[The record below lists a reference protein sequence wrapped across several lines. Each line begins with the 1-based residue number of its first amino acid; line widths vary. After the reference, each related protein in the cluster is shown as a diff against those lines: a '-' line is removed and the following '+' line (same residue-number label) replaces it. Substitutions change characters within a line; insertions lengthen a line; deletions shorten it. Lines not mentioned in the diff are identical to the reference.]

1 MSPNLVTLR
10 RELLWMLIAL
20 VVGVLLLPP
29 LIWLVG
35 SRVFGPYA
43 GGGSR
48 ELVGHFFAGLGQGRA
63 ALWLVALGPY
73 LVVSAARITLA
84 GMRAVRHE
92 P

>member
-1 MSPNLVTLR
+1 MSPNVATVR
-10 RELLWMLIAL
+10 RELLWILIAL
-20 VVGVLLLPP
+20 PVGVLLLPP

-48 ELVGHFFAGLGQGRA
+48 ELVGHFFAGLRQGQA

-73 LVVSAARITLA
+73 LVVSAARMTRA
-84 GMRAVRHE
+84 GMRAVRRE

>member
-1 MSPNLVTLR
+1 MSPNLVTVR

-48 ELVGHFFAGLGQGRA
+48 ALVSHFFTGLGQGRA

-73 LVVSAARITLA
+73 LVISALRITLA
-84 GMRAVRHE
+84 GMRAVRRE

>member
-1 MSPNLVTLR
+1 MSPNVATLR
-10 RELLWMLIAL
+10 RELLWVLIAV

-48 ELVGHFFAGLGQGRA
+48 DLVAHFFAGLGQGRP

-73 LVVSAARITLA
+73 LVISALRLTLAAR
-84 GMRAVRHE
+84 RAVRDE